1 MLKVY
6 PDYYEK
12 FKCIAD
18 KCKHNCCIGWEIDI
32 DDETLKFYKSY
43 KGEFGERLKNNIEGN
58 PAHFI
63 LAEKERCPFLNK
75 NNLCDIIIN
84 LGEER
89 ICKICKEHPRFH
101 NALPDRIESGLG
113 LCCEEAARI
122 ILGNADTLGFITE
135 GESIIN
141 DEIID
146 LRDKAIKILQNRN
159 KGITDRLNEI
169 FLLLFCKEME
179 KINIEEW
186 VDVFLGLERLDNE
199 WTDILIMLKENIKNA
214 DFSGFSSH
222 MLSRQTEYEQFLV
235 YVFYRHFAN
244 SFDIDEAEQIC
255 KFALISYNLI
265 YSIGAV
271 IFTINGEFGFK
282 KQVDICR
289 LFSAEI
295 EYSTENLYYILEKL

>member
-6 PDYYEK
+6 PDYYEN

-18 KCKHNCCIGWEIDI
+18 KCRHNCCIGWEIDI
-32 DDETLKFYKSY
+32 DDETFEFYKSCE
-43 KGEFGERLKNNIEGN
+43 GEFGQRLKNNIEGN

-63 LAEKERCPFLNK
+63 LAEKERCPFLNS

-84 LGEER
+84 LGEEK
-89 ICKICKEHPRFH
+89 ICEICKEHPRFH
-101 NALPDRIESGLG
+101 NDLPDRVESGLG

-122 ILGNADTLGFITE
+122 ILGNADTVGFIKE
-135 GESIIN
+135 GKSKIK

-159 KGITDRLNEI
+159 KGIEDRLKEV
-169 FLLLFCKEME
+169 FSLFDE
-179 KINIEEW
+179 KIKNYDIKEW
-186 VDVFLGLERLDNE
+186 VDEFLSLERLDDE
-199 WTDILIMLKENIKNA
+199 WTDILIKLKENIKNA
-214 DFSGFSSH
+214 DFSGFSNY

-235 YVFYRHFAN
+235 YVFYRYFAN
-244 SFDIDEAEQIC
+244 SFDFEEALKIC
-255 KFALISYNLI
+255 KFALLSYNLI

-271 IFTINGEFGFK
+271 FFTLNGDFLFEN
-282 KQVDICR
+282 QVNICR

-295 EYSTENLYYILEKL
+295 EYSTENFDYIIEKL